1 MVLMVTDVVPLPLML
16 SAAIVNVD
24 ELSGGSSLNP
34 DKTPV
39 VGSSMIPVGRL
50 PAVIDQLVEA
60 PPVLVGVI
68 GPKGVP
74 WGVEYGVPVYEMT
87 GTGGSITTSSGA
99 GLEPPGP
106 DTRISVL

>member
-16 SAAIVNVD
+16 FAAIVNVD
-24 ELSGGSSLNP
+24 ELSGGSLADP

-68 GPKGVP
+68 GPKGAP
-74 WGVEYGVPVYEMT
+74 WGVEYGVPAYEMT
-87 GTGGSITTSSGA
+87 GTGGRMSTPRSV
-99 GLEPPGP
+99 LEAPPGP
-106 DTRISVL
+106 DA